1 MVCCLP
7 FIFRKKEQKQSQEQ
21 EEKQKLRE
29 NLKYISEKL
38 KKSKE

>member
-1 MVCCLP
+1 MVRCFP
-7 FIFRKKEQKQSQEQ
+7 FIFRKKEQQQSQEQ